1 VPETPPTAQFNGTL
15 GGQSGSQNPT
25 LTTPNLAESQGLSQA
40 TRRLL
45 LADASSTQDTSSP
58 QSKSYSRSRT
68 FSPTGS
74 PLAAQTVT
82 PAVSRGSFNK
92 KRVADL
98 DIGGIPPKRRNPAVI
113 SPWIR
118 RIDGT
123 EE

>member
-1 VPETPPTAQFNGTL
+1 VPETPPTAQFN

-25 LTTPNLAESQGLSQA
+25 LTTPNLAESQGLNQA

-58 QSKSYSRSRT
+58 QSKSYSSSRT
-68 FSPTGS
+68 FGPTGS
-74 PLAAQTVT
+74 PQAAQAMT
-82 PAVSRGSFNK
+82 PAVGRGSVNK
-92 KRVADL
+92 KRVADS
-98 DIGGIPPKRRNPAVI
+98 DIGGIPPKRRKPAVI

>member
-1 VPETPPTAQFNGTL
+1 MPGTPSTTRFNGAL
-15 GGQSGSQNPT
+15 GGQSGGQNPT
-25 LTTPNLAESQGLSQA
+25 LTTPNLTESQGQA

-58 QSKSYSRSRT
+58 QSKSYSSSRT
-68 FSPTGS
+68 FGPTGS
-74 PLAAQTVT
+74 PQAAQAMA
-82 PAVSRGSFNK
+82 PAVGRGSFNK
-92 KRVADL
+92 KRVADS